1 MGACGPPSSLWSAE
15 QLDGARAAALAVLD
29 DEVLIAEQPMEGF
42 DQRHFVDFSL
52 RPQLRRLSP
61 KVGVGAHGGP
71 PLVAPDYFEPRFRP
85 GFRNPLFLDAWQD
98 PGLADP
104 WLTPMSIVVSR
115 LLNRSSDPMQPEA
128 SIAAA
133 LAPRSQTLVGPVQ
146 QVLNVSV
153 IPGNTE
159 LQSPGCGARAV
170 AARFS
175 AAAMHCRM
183 SWTCCGDVLL
193 ALESVPTEHI
203 SSVAE
208 TGVAA
213 AVVFTTRPQLGRPL
227 PRTACVTEGCS
238 AQKPGVRVKQPRVHI
253 M

>member
-1 MGACGPPSSLWSAE
+1 
-15 QLDGARAAALAVLD
+15 
-29 DEVLIAEQPMEGF
+29 
-42 DQRHFVDFSL
+42 
-52 RPQLRRLSP
+52 
-61 KVGVGAHGGP
+61 
-71 PLVAPDYFEPRFRP
+71 
-85 GFRNPLFLDAWQD
+85 
-98 PGLADP
+98 
-104 WLTPMSIVVSR
+104 MSIVVSK

-133 LAPRSQTLVGPVQ
+133 LAPLSQTLVGPVQ
-146 QVLNVSV
+146 QVLNVAV

-193 ALESVPTEHI
+193 ALESVPTEQI

-227 PRTACVTEGCS
+227 PRTACVTDGCVP
-238 AQKPGVRVKQPRVHI
+238 QKPGVRVKHPRVVVVVAPCVVVVVAPVVVEVAGSSVVVVVDGRVCGI
-253 M
+253 ELV

>member
-1 MGACGPPSSLWSAE
+1 MAG
-15 QLDGARAAALAVLD
+15 
-29 DEVLIAEQPMEGF
+29 
-42 DQRHFVDFSL
+42 
-52 RPQLRRLSP
+52 
-61 KVGVGAHGGP
+61 
-71 PLVAPDYFEPRFRP
+71 
-85 GFRNPLFLDAWQD
+85 
-98 PGLADP
+98 P

-133 LAPRSQTLVGPVQ
+133 LAPLSQTLVGPVQ